1 MSVKIMSQVWE
12 LDIDHSE
19 MIVLLA
25 MADHAD
31 DDGQNCYPSNAY
43 LAWKTG
49 YSDRQVRRV
58 LRTLESTGII
68 TRVAHEEGG
77 RGLATEYRLNPEKG
91 DKKSAF
97 MANKRRTSTTQKG
110 DILSEKADMGVHKG
124 GHSYVPPTISN
135 HQLNIKEP
143 SEDGATANFDYPEW
157 FQPLTALKGF
167 KATAHKTAIQS
178 VREGCEEAGVNEAE
192 IVLAFAD
199 YYRDG
204 GRATNGWSDPVAALV
219 KTLPVQINKTRK
231 PTSRPPPSADVDP
244 VEKHRQAAADIAAR
258 RANR

>member
-12 LDIDHSE
+12 LDIDHGE

-157 FQPLTALKGF
+157 FQPLVGLKGF
-167 KATAHKTAIQS
+167 KATAHKNAIQS

-219 KTLPVQINKTRK
+219 RTLPVQINKTRK
-231 PTSRPPPSADVDP
+231 PTSRPPPSEVGDP
-244 VEKHRQAAADIAAR
+244 VEKHRQAAAERSAR

>member
-58 LRTLESTGII
+58 LRALESTGII

-97 MANKRRTSTTQKG
+97 MADKRRTSTTQKG

-143 SEDGATANFDYPEW
+143 SEDGPTANFDYPEW

-167 KATAHKTAIQS
+167 KATAHKNAIQS

-219 KTLPVQINKTRK
+219 RTLPVQINKTRK

-244 VEKHRQAAADIAAR
+244 IEKHRQAAAEIAAR